1 MYKLLL
7 VEDNEMIVKGL
18 VFSLKQ
24 NDFLVNV
31 AYSYKEAIDLIKQE
45 SYDLIILDI
54 TLPDGNGIDLG
65 KYIKE
70 NASTPLMFLTAK
82 DEEDDVVLGLSLG
95 AEDYIIKPFRTKE
108 LIARIQNILKRCD
121 NHRIKQVGNVL
132 IDLEKCEVKVDN
144 KIVNFTSLEYRILA
158 LLFTNLNKVV
168 TREILLEKIW
178 DIEGNYVNDNTL
190 SVYIKRIREKLNNDL
205 IKTIKGIGYR
215 IDIK

>member
-31 AYSYKEAIDLIKQE
+31 AYSYKEAIDLIKPE

-65 KYIKE
+65 KYVKE

-108 LIARIQNILKRCD
+108 LIARIQNILKRSD
-121 NHRIKQVGNVL
+121 NRRIKQVGNVL
-132 IDLEKCEVKVDN
+132 IDLEKCEVKVDH